1 MVQAKNEELRPHIER
16 ELEVL
21 DRVINYAD
29 KMLYEQGQRQYGAVR
44 RLAYGKTVI
53 IETEKQGMLEFRL
66 SAVSQVLAGVGDA
79 GYATPHSPVG
89 RLCSMLREGDED
101 ETPRWGEYYV
111 REVRLLD
118 RFDGAQFEPNVRNFL
133 SMTVKQEQL
142 EAVVHN
148 LRKTLAGLTT
158 RKLRNTED
166 GAALSADSHQVAAPL
181 QGHLGATA
189 DADAVVDT
197 VPEPEV
203 PQVPELKIS
212 TFTVMDVAGDDD
224 DLPATAELDDDDTDG
239 DVAVAEPEGYFGLSE
254 TFFLNRTRD
263 QDAVMSRSPIGPMF
277 VQGVAGSGKT
287 SAALGRTKMLCD
299 FNAEAV
305 ADEQEFREIAGHS
318 LSYWAGQFAGQFSQE
333 GSVGYVRTGELIQ
346 YLRETCRR
354 LELPH
359 LPVQEYGEL
368 RSTLRQHRKI
378 DKHSAGAP
386 RWGGST
392 EPRTAHLATTMQWLQ
407 AADRALAAHFAL
419 VLPRTLPAAQ
429 DLVQPFLAA
438 ARPRALR
445 LVEAGLARLGQEL
458 TTLAAAL
465 TLTGARGHLLDR
477 LAMRVQACVE
487 VTRQDVLAK
496 DIVWVT
502 IMGRSWHARKEQA
515 LAQAL
520 VDSRVVL
527 YNSNQVRLVFGSA
540 TGILDPGLQVIN
552 AQGEVLE
559 WSDAAFNQLAQ
570 GTCLIRDAQGRTVR
584 GRLSDANDLFM
595 RLLPEAVD
603 KLYVERE
610 GGLAVLKVHRGLGRE
625 RLELDPALLATAKK
639 KAEGADAEGEEDSE
653 DEAQKF
659 RSIDH
664 VFNKRVRAALMRPL
678 TTLADAYADVL
689 GQAPD
694 QFPDRSVAEV
704 VHRQLLKRKLADADI
719 DLLLCLAHIV
729 GKGYAGQPSSLS
741 EPAFHQAV
749 FIDEV
754 QDFTEQQVYLMSQ
767 QARPEYRA
775 VTVVGDTAQKLHNG
789 RSIDVAACFPGESVP
804 VVRLKEN
811 MRQLAAPA
819 LAWFSTCYRALVQ
832 EGHAHPQ
839 PQGLLAE
846 RLTADATKLQGPE
859 LVVFYDDEELSGQIV
874 DALARVKPLQTAAVL
889 LPDAIAAAQC
899 HRMCQAALAER
910 MVDAEL
916 SEKID
921 LSRRHMRHFST
932 VANAKGLEFD
942 VVLVPRLGSYN
953 LTDATQVNLL
963 YVALTRAKQ
972 RLVLL
977 SESDRPESL
986 FDEVW
991 MHYED
996 AIAVL

>member
-1 MVQAKNEELRPHIER
+1 MPGKYEAWRPHIER

-29 KMLYEQGQRQYGAVR
+29 RMIYEEGQRQYGAVR

-53 IETEKQGMLEFRL
+53 IETEKQGVLEFRL
-66 SAVSQVLAGVGDA
+66 SAVSQALTGVGDA
-79 GYATPHSPVG
+79 GYATPHSPIG

-101 ETPRWGEYYV
+101 ETPRWGEYHV
-111 REVRLLD
+111 REVRLFD

-133 SMTVKQEQL
+133 SMTVRE
-142 EAVVHN
+142 EDRDAVVPN
-148 LRKTLAGLTT
+148 LRQTLAGLTT
-158 RKLRNTED
+158 SKLRSTSD
-166 GAALSADSHQVAAPL
+166 GASVPVALTP
-181 QGHLGATA
+181 TA
-189 DADAVVDT
+189 DLPEIQAKAPGEQAAVIDNVA
-197 VPEPEV
+197 EPEV
-203 PQVPELKIS
+203 PKEPELTFS
-212 TFTVMDVAGDDD
+212 TFMVVDDAGEDDD
-224 DLPATAELDDDDTDG
+224 FPSMPDLDDDTEG
-239 DVAVAEPEGYFGLSE
+239 DVAVVEPEGYFGLSE

-318 LSYWAGQFAGQFSQE
+318 LSYWEGQFAGQFSQE

-346 YLRETCRR
+346 YLKETCRR

-368 RSTLRQHRKI
+368 RSTLRQHRKV
-378 DKHSAGAP
+378 DKQRAGTS

-407 AADRALAAHFAL
+407 AADRALAASFAL
-419 VLPRTLPAAQ
+419 ALPRAIPAAQ
-429 DLVQPFLAA
+429 NLVQPFLPS
-438 ARPRALR
+438 ARARALP

-458 TTLAAAL
+458 TSLAVELTLA
-465 TLTGARGHLLDR
+465 GARGYRLDR
-477 LAMRVQACVE
+477 LAKRVHACVE
-487 VTRQDVLAK
+487 VTRQEVLSKDV
-496 DIVWVT
+496 VWVT
-502 IMGRSWHARKEQA
+502 IAGKSWHARNEQA

-520 VDSRVVL
+520 VDARVVL
-527 YNSNQVRLVFGSA
+527 YNSNQARLVFGSSK
-540 TGILDPGLQVIN
+540 GILDPGLQVLD
-552 AQGEVLE
+552 AHGAEMA
-559 WSDAAFNQLAQ
+559 WSDTVFNQLVQ
-570 GTCLIRDAQGRTVR
+570 GTCVVRDALGRTVR

-610 GGLAVLKVHRGLGRE
+610 GGLALLKVHRGLGRE
-625 RLELDPALLATAKK
+625 RLELDPAQVATARK
-639 KAEGADAEGEEDSE
+639 KAEAEGAETEGDDDAEDG
-653 DEAQKF
+653 AQKF

-664 VFNKRVRAALMRPL
+664 VFNKRVRAALMSPL

-689 GQAPD
+689 GQVPE
-694 QFPDRSVAEV
+694 QFPDRTVAEV

-719 DLLLCLAHIV
+719 DLLLCLSHIV
-729 GKGYAGQPSSLS
+729 GRGYAGQPSSLS
-741 EPAFHQAV
+741 EPPFHQAV

-789 RSIDVAACFPGESVP
+789 RSIDVVACFPGESVP
-804 VVRLKEN
+804 VVHLKEN

-819 LAWFSTCYRALVQ
+819 LAWFSTCYRALAQ

-839 PQGLLAE
+839 PDGLLAE
-846 RLTADATKLQGPE
+846 RLNTDAANLQGPD
-859 LVVFYDDEELSGQIV
+859 LSVFYDDEDLCEQIV
-874 DALARVKPLQTAAVL
+874 DALERVKAFQTAAVL
-889 LPDAIAAAQC
+889 LPDATSASQC
-899 HRMCQAALAER
+899 HRLCQAALAER

-921 LSRRHMRHFST
+921 LSRRHMRHFTT

-942 VVLVPRLGSYN
+942 VVIVPRLGSYD
-953 LTDATQVNLL
+953 LTDPTQVNRL
-963 YVALTRAKQ
+963 YVALTRAKH

-977 SESDRPESL
+977 SEADRPETL

>member
-1 MVQAKNEELRPHIER
+1 MSGKYEAWRPHIER

-53 IETEKQGMLEFRL
+53 IETEKQGLLEFRL
-66 SAVSQVLAGVGDA
+66 SAVSQVLTGVGDA
-79 GYATPHSPVG
+79 GYATPHSPIG
-89 RLCSMLREGDED
+89 RLCSMLNEGDED
-101 ETPRWGEYYV
+101 ETPRWGEYHV
-111 REVRLLD
+111 REVRLFD

-133 SMTVKQEQL
+133 SMTVKHEAR

-148 LRKTLAGLTT
+148 LRQTLAGLAT
-158 RKLRNTED
+158 RKLRNTD
-166 GAALSADSHQVAAPL
+166 NGAPL
-181 QGHLGATA
+181 STASQPLTELPLTHA
-189 DADAVVDT
+189 DAPVEVDAVVGT
-197 VPEPEV
+197 VAEPEV
-203 PQVPELKIS
+203 PQVPELTIS

-224 DLPATAELDDDDTDG
+224 DFPATAELDDDDTDG
-239 DVAVAEPEGYFGLSE
+239 DVAVAEPEGYFGLRHD
-254 TFFLNRTRD
+254 FFLNRTRG

-346 YLRETCRR
+346 YLKESCRG

-378 DKHSAGAP
+378 DKHRAGAP

-392 EPRTAHLATTMQWLQ
+392 EPRAAHLATTMQWLQ

-419 VLPRTLPAAQ
+419 VLPRALPAAQ
-429 DLVQPFLAA
+429 DLVQPFLAT

-458 TTLAAAL
+458 KSLAAEL
-465 TLTGARGHLLDR
+465 TLTGAQGHQLDR

-496 DIVWVT
+496 DVVWVT
-502 IMGRSWHARKEQA
+502 IAGKSWHARNEQA

-520 VDSRVVL
+520 IDGRVVI
-527 YNSNQVRLVFGSA
+527 YNSNQARLVFGSA
-540 TGILDPGLQVIN
+540 QGLLDPGLQVIN
-552 AQGEVLE
+552 AQGEALA
-559 WSDAAFNQLAQ
+559 WSDATFKQLAQ
-570 GTCLIRDAQGRTVR
+570 GTCLIRDSQGRTVR

-639 KAEGADAEGEEDSE
+639 AEAEGADAEGEEDSE

-689 GQAPD
+689 GQAPE

-704 VHRQLLKRKLADADI
+704 VHRQLLKRKLTDADI
-719 DLLLCLAHIV
+719 DLLLCLAHLV

-789 RSIDVAACFPGESVP
+789 RSIDVVACFPGESVP
-804 VVRLKEN
+804 VVHLKEN

-819 LAWFSTCYRALVQ
+819 LAWFSTCFRALAQ
-832 EGHAHPQ
+832 EGQAHPE
-839 PQGLLAE
+839 PEGLLAE
-846 RLTADATKLQGPE
+846 RLNTDAARLQGPE
-859 LVVFYDDEELSGQIV
+859 LIVFYDDEDLNTQIV
-874 DALARVKPLQTAAVL
+874 DALERVKPFQTAAVL
-889 LPDAIAAAQC
+889 LPDAVSAARC
-899 HRMCQAALAER
+899 HRMCQGALAER

-921 LSRRHMRHFST
+921 LSRRHMRHFTT

-942 VVLVPRLGSYN
+942 VVIVPRLASYD
-953 LTDATQVNLL
+953 LTDPTQINRL
-963 YVALTRAKQ
+963 YVALTRAKH

-977 SESDRPESL
+977 SEADRPQSL

-991 MHYED
+991 MHYEN

>member
-1 MVQAKNEELRPHIER
+1 MPAKNEELRPHIER

-29 KMLYEQGQRQYGAVR
+29 RMICEQGQREYGAVR
-44 RLAYGKTVI
+44 RQAYGKTVI
-53 IETEKQGMLEFRL
+53 LETEKAGRLEFRL
-66 SAVSQVLAGVGDA
+66 SAVSLVLAGVGDA
-79 GYATPHSPVG
+79 GYATPHSAVS
-89 RLCSMLREGDED
+89 RLCSSLREGDEG
-101 ETPRWGEYYV
+101 ETPRWGEYRV
-111 REVRLLD
+111 LEVRLLD
-118 RFDGAQFEPNVRNFL
+118 RFDGAQFESNVRNFMTMSVRDEQSKATVHDLRRAVARSATRAPQVRADVDRDEVSVSTTITEADQARTSTAPPDDDVL
-133 SMTVKQEQL
+133 SHETPLVPEIQI
-142 EAVVHN
+142 
-148 LRKTLAGLTT
+148 
-158 RKLRNTED
+158 
-166 GAALSADSHQVAAPL
+166 SAFV
-181 QGHLGATA
+181 
-189 DADAVVDT
+189 VVD
-197 VPEPEV
+197 
-203 PQVPELKIS
+203 
-212 TFTVMDVAGDDD
+212 DDGDDE
-224 DLPATAELDDDDTDG
+224 ASTSGELDEDEAEADESSS
-239 DVAVAEPEGYFGLSE
+239 EPEGYFGLSE
-254 TFFLNRTRD
+254 TFFLNRTRE
-263 QDAVMSRSPIGPMF
+263 QDAVMSRAPTGPMF

-318 LSYWAGQFAGQFSQE
+318 LAYWAGKFAGQFSQE
-333 GSVGYVRTGELIQ
+333 GCIGFVRTGELIQ
-346 YLRETCRR
+346 YLKETCRR

-359 LPVQEYGEL
+359 LPVKEYGEL

-378 DKHSAGAP
+378 DKHRTGAP

-429 DLVQPFLAA
+429 DLVQPFLATA
-438 ARPRALR
+438 QPRALR
-445 LVEAGLARLGQEL
+445 LVEAGLARLEQEL
-458 TTLAAAL
+458 RSL
-465 TLTGARGHLLDR
+465 TAELMLTGARGYLLDR
-477 LAMRVQACVE
+477 LALRVQACVE
-487 VTRQDVLAK
+487 VTRQEVLAK
-496 DIVWVT
+496 DVVWVT
-502 IMGRSWHARKEQA
+502 VAGKSWHARNEQV

-520 VDSRVVL
+520 VDGRVVL
-527 YNSNQVRLVFGSA
+527 YNSNQARLVFGSA
-540 TGILDPGLQVIN
+540 TGIFDPSLQVIN
-552 AQGEVLE
+552 AQGDVLE
-559 WSDAAFNQLAQ
+559 WSDAVFNQLAQ

-603 KLYVERE
+603 RLYVERQ

-639 KAEGADAEGEEDSE
+639 KVEAEGADAEGDEEPD

-664 VFNKRVRAALMRPL
+664 VFNKRVRAALMSPL

-689 GQAPD
+689 EQMPE
-694 QFPDRSVAEV
+694 QFPDRNVAEV

-729 GKGYAGQPSSLS
+729 GRAYAGQPTSLS
-741 EPAFHQAV
+741 EPAFYQAV

-789 RSIDVAACFPGESVP
+789 RSIDVVACFPGESVP
-804 VVRLKEN
+804 VVHLKEN

-819 LAWFSTCYRALVQ
+819 LAWFSTCYRALAQ
-832 EGHAHPQ
+832 EGHAYPQ

-846 RLTADATKLQGPE
+846 RLTADATRLHGPE
-859 LVVFYDDEELSGQIV
+859 LAVFYDDDELSGQIV
-874 DALARVKPLQTAAVL
+874 DALARVKPFQTAAVL
-889 LPDAIAAAQC
+889 LPDATAAAQC
-899 HRMCQAALAER
+899 HRMCQTALAER

-921 LSRRHMRHFST
+921 LSRRHVRHFTT

-942 VVLVPRLGSYN
+942 VVIVPRLASYD
-953 LTDATQVNLL
+953 LTDATQINRL
-963 YVALTRAKQ
+963 YVALTRAKH

-977 SESDRPESL
+977 SEADRPESL